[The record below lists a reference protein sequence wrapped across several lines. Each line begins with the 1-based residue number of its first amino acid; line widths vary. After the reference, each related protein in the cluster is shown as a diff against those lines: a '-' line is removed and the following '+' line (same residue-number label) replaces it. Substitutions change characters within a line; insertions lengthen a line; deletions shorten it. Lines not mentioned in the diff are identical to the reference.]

1 MLRFNNANSYA
12 TRKNAITKLTKF
24 VNDRLGK
31 SLDDYHWVI
40 IAQEDGRFSPMVML
54 FADQGIEAIIFAQSG
69 ICCTAG

>member
-24 VNDRLGK
+24 VSERLGN
-31 SLDDYHWVI
+31 SLESYHWVI

-54 FADQGIEAIIFAQSG
+54 YGDQSIEAIIFAQSG